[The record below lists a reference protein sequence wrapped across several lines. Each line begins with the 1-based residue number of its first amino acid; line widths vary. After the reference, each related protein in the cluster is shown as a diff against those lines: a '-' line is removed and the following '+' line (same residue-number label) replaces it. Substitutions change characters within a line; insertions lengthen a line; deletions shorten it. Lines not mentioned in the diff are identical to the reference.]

1 MALKLDMSKAYD
13 HVEWPFLQGV
23 MRRMGFSEVFVQ
35 LIMKC
40 VKTVKYKFRINGQ
53 LTDEVIPG
61 RGLRHG
67 DPISPYLFLLCAEGF
82 SAMLHHAESVGQI
95 EGIKLANSA
104 PTVTH
109 LLFADDSIVARGKR
123 CHGISYK

>member
-13 HVEWPFLQGV
+13 RVEWPFLQGV
-23 MRRMGFSEVFVQ
+23 MRRMGFSEIFVQ

-82 SAMLHHAESVGQI
+82 SATLHHAES
-95 EGIKLANSA
+95 AN
-104 PTVTH
+104 
-109 LLFADDSIVARGKR
+109 
-123 CHGISYK
+123 